1 MADRHKHL
9 PTCFSPSH
17 RCELMCSS
25 QATYF
30 LWAVSI
36 FAQEE
41 MGNHVSTWHL
51 ARLNTSAF
59 TFWSKASQAMGN
71 LDLLNLN
78 SKTWESPNS
87 VGWFF
92 DFVATSS
99 GSSFPKFSKK
109 KKTRNHR
116 KNPQFLGFFFKELE
130 KDNLLQS
137 RVFEK
142 SQRTSGFPAISG
154 KEMTVQ
160 GRFLY
165 GFLHF
170 FLRQVQVYQKRFF
183 GFLEAMVKGPY
194 TIP

>member
-1 MADRHKHL
+1 VL
-9 PTCFSPSH
+9 GGS
-17 RCELMCSS
+17 L
-25 QATYF
+25 
-30 LWAVSI
+30 I
-36 FAQEE
+36 
-41 MGNHVSTWHL
+41 
-51 ARLNTSAF
+51 
-59 TFWSKASQAMGN
+59 
-71 LDLLNLN
+71 LLQPLVVPVFQN
-78 SKTWESPNS
+78 
-87 VGWFF
+87 
-92 DFVATSS
+92 
-99 GSSFPKFSKK
+99 FPKK
-109 KKTRNHR
+109 KKLGTIE
-116 KNPQFLGFFFKELE
+116 KTLSFWGFFFKELE